1 MSILILSIVLLALA
15 LLALAGALKALIATG
30 WFLKWLRG
38 SGGIVLVAI
47 TLASV
52 ALGYELLTFSKSD
65 EGQVIATLTFD
76 RVADQEFRVELVDAQ
91 SQSHNFDLLG
101 DQWQLDVKLVAL
113 TGLGEIGQPSYKLDR
128 LAGRYLSLE
137 QEKHDQRS
145 VHSLGQKQPTVGL
158 WQWFMK
164 NDWLPLLKASYG
176 TAAFMPMVDGAI
188 YQVKLYQKGVLAE
201 PVSAQAKEA
210 IESW

>member
-1 MSILILSIVLLALA
+1 MSILILSIILLLLAL
-15 LLALAGALKALIATG
+15 LTLAGALKALIATG

-38 SGGIVLVAI
+38 SGGIILIAI

-52 ALGYELLTFSKSD
+52 ALGYELLTFNKSD

-76 RVADQEFRVELVDAQ
+76 EVANQEFRVELVDAQ
-91 SQSHNFDLLG
+91 SEPHNFELLG

-113 TGLGEIGQPSYKLDR
+113 TGLGEVGQPSYKLDR
-128 LAGRYLSLE
+128 LSGRYLSLE

-145 VHSLGQKQPTVGL
+145 VHSLSNKQTSVGL

-188 YQVKLYQKGVLAE
+188 YQVKLFQKGVLAE
-201 PVSAQAKEA
+201 PVSAQAKQA